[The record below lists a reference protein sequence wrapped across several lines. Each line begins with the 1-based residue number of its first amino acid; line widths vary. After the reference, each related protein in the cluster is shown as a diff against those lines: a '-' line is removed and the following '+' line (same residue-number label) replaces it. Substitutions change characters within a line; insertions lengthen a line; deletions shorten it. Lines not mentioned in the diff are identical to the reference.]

1 MKSIQVITL
10 IFFTL
15 LFAST
20 SSLGQQK
27 RTCGTMAYLQQ
38 QKAADPGL
46 EQRMA
51 QIEHQTQQWI
61 QNHSN
66 LKTSGSA
73 VITVPVVFHVV
84 WKTSSQNISDA
95 QIFSQVDVLN
105 EDFRALCYFQG
116 LFYKFRVVHR
126 GRVSALCNFLIP

>member
-10 IFFTL
+10 ILFTL

-20 SSLGQQK
+20 CSLGQQN

-51 QIEHQTQQWI
+51 QIEYQTQQWI
-61 QNHSN
+61 QSHAN
-66 LKTSGSA
+66 LKNTGV
-73 VITVPVVFHVV
+73 VITIPVVVHVV
-84 WKTSSQNISDA
+84 YNTAGQNISDA
-95 QIFSQVDVLN
+95 QIQSQIDVLN
-105 EDFRALCYFQG
+105 EDFRRLNADTSNTPVDFQG
-116 LFYKFRVVHR
+116 V
-126 GRVSALCNFLIP
+126 AADC